1 MFGKNYGHLMSL
13 EDDWSGNKMI
23 RLNCSEKSVQGW
35 LKEMIFKN
43 IRTWIK
49 RQEWSEK

>member
-1 MFGKNYGHLMSL
+1 MLGKNYGHLMSL

-23 RLNCSEKSVQGW
+23 RLNCPGKSVWDW

-43 IRTWIK
+43 IKTWIK
-49 RQEWSEK
+49 RQELSEK